1 MVAPLVVPLVMAAAT
16 LLGGMMSNAARAKQE
31 KNRLLLEG
39 KQNALNTQ
47 AQASQNLAAGSQ
59 QSYKDLIDAY
69 RSALI
74 R

>member
-1 MVAPLVVPLVMAAAT
+1 MVAPLIAAGIMAAAS
-16 LLGGMMSNAARAKQE
+16 LIGGMMGNAAKAKQE
-31 KNRLLLEG
+31 RARLLLEG

-47 AQASQNLAAGSQ
+47 AQASQNLASGSQ
-59 QSYKDLIDAY
+59 QSYRDLIDAY